1 MYSVELILTFFNVFT
16 DFIEKTMPA
25 ITPSSE
31 SDDGIP
37 QWLLA
42 FWIILAILLIV
53 TLLVIA
59 IFVPR
64 IRSCRKRS
72 KLHCFG

>member
-16 DFIEKTMPA
+16 DFMEKTMPA

-31 SDDGIP
+31 SDDCIP

-42 FWIILAILLIV
+42 SWVVLAILLIV
-53 TLLVIA
+53 TLIA
-59 IFVPR
+59 IFVPL
-64 IRSCRKRS
+64 IRRCRKRS
-72 KLHCFG
+72 KLHCFC

>member
-16 DFIEKTMPA
+16 DFMEKTMPA

-37 QWLLA
+37 QWLLYS
-42 FWIILAILLIV
+42 ILDHPCNSVDCHTPGDSDICA
-53 TLLVIA
+53 
-59 IFVPR
+59 
-64 IRSCRKRS
+64 SYS
-72 KLHCFG
+72 KLQKTQ